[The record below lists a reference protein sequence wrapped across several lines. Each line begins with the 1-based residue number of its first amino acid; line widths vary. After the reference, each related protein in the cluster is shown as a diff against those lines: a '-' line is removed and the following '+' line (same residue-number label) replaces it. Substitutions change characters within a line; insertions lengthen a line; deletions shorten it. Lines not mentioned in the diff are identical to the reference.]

1 MLKPGGY
8 LCIRTPNVLSYV
20 GLISRLVLNRLH
32 GAVVSRVQ
40 PSRRAEDVFPT
51 YYRCN
56 TVWRLR
62 RMLARRGF
70 DAVVYGYEAEPSYL
84 NFSKLVYA
92 FGVLHQRLAPRFMRP
107 ALFAFGRLTEQM
119 PHVLAGAPGVH

>member
-1 MLKPGGY
+1 
-8 LCIRTPNVLSYV
+8 VLSYV
-20 GLISRLVLNRLH
+20 GLISRLVPNRWH

-40 PSRRAEDVFPT
+40 ASRRAEDVFPT

-62 RMLARRGF
+62 RMLARHGF

-92 FGVLHQRLAPRFMRP
+92 FGVLHQRLAPGFIRP
-107 ALFAFGRLTEQM
+107 ALFAFARLKE
-119 PHVLAGAPGVH
+119 